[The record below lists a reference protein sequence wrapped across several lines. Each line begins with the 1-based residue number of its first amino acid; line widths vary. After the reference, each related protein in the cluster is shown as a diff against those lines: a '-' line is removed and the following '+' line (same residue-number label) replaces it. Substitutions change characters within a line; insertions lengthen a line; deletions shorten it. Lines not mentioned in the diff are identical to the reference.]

1 MGHPTTL
8 ERANPLVDALHRRLG
23 DRELARVTDVA
34 SACNV
39 SSDLVLAWIDAGCI
53 NGVNVG
59 RGNRPTWMVHVPS
72 VLAFYRERSGR
83 S

>member
-23 DRELARVTDVA
+23 DRELARVAEVA
-34 SACNV
+34 GACNV
-39 SSDLVLAWIDAGCI
+39 SVDLVRDWIDAGCVK
-53 NGVNVG
+53 GVNVG
-59 RGNRPTWMVHVPS
+59 RGDRPAWMVHVPS

-83 S
+83 